1 AQSVAEFATT
11 ADTEEATARAKGL
24 AEWAQQADQ
33 FAKALE
39 LACAAGS
46 VQLTSDEEGQLVVRW
61 DRQKNELTVR
71 TSPRN
76 RKEDTIAGDQLT
88 VEQWLELANQVETDV
103 DGGRECFV
111 GLLAINK
118 HCRAATSYLA

>member
-1 AQSVAEFATT
+1 AAARTALVTLQKLHRAGVWQSYHALLQDQSGFRSHVSRCDFAAAAQSVAEFATT

-46 VQLTSDEEGQLVVRW
+46 VQLTSDEEG
-61 DRQKNELTVR
+61 
-71 TSPRN
+71 
-76 RKEDTIAGDQLT
+76 
-88 VEQWLELANQVETDV
+88 
-103 DGGRECFV
+103 
-111 GLLAINK
+111 
-118 HCRAATSYLA
+118 